1 MLVIEQ
7 ILESLKD
14 GEWRDL
20 DEIVEKTRISKLKVE
35 IVTGFLEEYGF
46 IQLDKEGG
54 RAKLTPAMLNFFNQ
68 LSRDFYSI

>member
-1 MLVIEQ
+1 LSVVEE
-7 ILESLKD
+7 ILESLED

-35 IVTGFLEEYGF
+35 IVTDFLEEYGF
-46 IQLDKEGG
+46 IQLDKERG